1 LTGQLGT
8 AIIAIMKTANITEAK
23 NQLSSFIEAVKH
35 GESVLILD
43 RSVPVARL
51 EPIDPNA
58 LPAGAEHLAQLERKG
73 LLRRGTA
80 KLPPDFL
87 QHVLP
92 AQSDGAPSIVEALC
106 RDREEGR

>member
-1 LTGQLGT
+1 LIARAEK
-8 AIIAIMKTANITEAK
+8 AIMATMKTASITETK
-23 NQLSSFIEAVKH
+23 NQLSSLVEAVKH
-35 GESVLILD
+35 GETVLILD

-51 EPIDPNA
+51 EPVDPNA

-80 KLPPDFL
+80 RLPPDFL
-87 QHVLP
+87 QQVLP
-92 AQSDGAPSIVEALC
+92 TQPDGAPSIAEALC